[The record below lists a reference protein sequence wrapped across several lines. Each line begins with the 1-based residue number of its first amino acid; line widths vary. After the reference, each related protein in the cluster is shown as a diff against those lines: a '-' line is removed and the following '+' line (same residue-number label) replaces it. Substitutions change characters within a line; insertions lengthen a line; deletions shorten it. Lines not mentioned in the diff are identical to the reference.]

1 MHPDFDNFDPDDN
14 FAHSFSATP
23 EDLDED
29 AALEAVAWQFLL
41 LINPGDED
49 AALLQFNEA
58 REGLAS
64 GTAPVD
70 ALRDAIAGMDIYRS
84 RTDMLCAQSASFYR
98 RLLSDGPSTIS
109 QQNNDTC
116 GSLSHSSKR
125 AAG

>member
-70 ALRDAIAGMDIYRS
+70 ALRDAIDWKAGFWIAERDVGGLVEVLDELAARIGVRIDWD
-84 RTDMLCAQSASFYR
+84 TEDP
-98 RLLSDGPSTIS
+98 SDT
-109 QQNNDTC
+109 
-116 GSLSHSSKR
+116 
-125 AAG
+125 